1 MKTIKIHPVPVPK
14 EQIFALLE
22 EHSVRVNDSARAYF
36 AHPLFDSDSPSGEL
50 RVVIASLRELGFEE
64 GAALPEILG
73 RVPSLGFKLCRPA
86 TGLFLRLAWTEQ
98 PQSADSVLT
107 GRHRAPDGAVTM
119 LSEILEPDDAF
130 PKGLY
135 LRKVDGELWLRG
147 YRCDALYLWSP
158 DDLFALEE

>member
-1 MKTIKIHPVPVPK
+1 MKKIDVPLFPVPK
-14 EQIFALLE
+14 ERIPTLLE
-22 EHSVRVNDSARAYF
+22 EHAIRINDYARAYI
-36 AHPLFDSDSPSGEL
+36 AHPLFAPDSLSGDA
-50 RVVIASLRELGFEE
+50 RVVIASLRELGFEKSVS
-64 GAALPEILG
+64 LPEILCS
-73 RVPSLGFKLCRPA
+73 VPSLGFRLCRSA

-107 GRHRAPDGAVTM
+107 GRHCAPDGAVTV

-158 DDLFALEE
+158 DDVVALEE